1 MLRLQS
7 SDSTGF
13 NRATNL
19 KEVQLYLT
27 TRHAW
32 KSNRFEAE
40 TRYAP
45 SVYVAKLAVYF
56 PAEIDDDERENVA
69 QALLRILEDKLKGD
83 FKRYLEDTEER
94 GGFLE
99 TSVLM
104 RLSEKLAR
112 EVERVA
118 QRRNAKWETAI
129 D

>member
-1 MLRLQS
+1 M
-7 SDSTGF
+7 
-13 NRATNL
+13 
-19 KEVQLYLT
+19 KELQLYLT
-27 TRHAW
+27 TKHAW
-32 KSNRFEAE
+32 RDHRFEAE

-45 SVYVAKLAVYF
+45 SVYVAKLSLHLPTAM
-56 PAEIDDDERENVA
+56 DDEEKENLA
-69 QALLRILEDKLKGD
+69 QSLLRILEEKLKSD

-94 GGFLE
+94 SGFLE

-118 QRRNAKWETAI
+118 KRHNAQWETAI